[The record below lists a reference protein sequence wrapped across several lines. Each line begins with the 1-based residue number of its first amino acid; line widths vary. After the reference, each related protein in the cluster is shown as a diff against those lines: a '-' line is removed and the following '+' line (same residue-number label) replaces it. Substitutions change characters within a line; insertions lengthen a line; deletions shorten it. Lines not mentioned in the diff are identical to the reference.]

1 MKQNNYF
8 NVQELG
14 NFENVNFVIF
24 MDIKEIIVYEMQIT
38 FCYLMVNIYKR
49 IICGFYFF
57 RFGLLIGF
65 QNGCG

>member
-24 MDIKEIIVYEMQIT
+24 MDINEIIVYEMQII
-38 FCYLMVNIYKR
+38 FYYLMVNIYK
-49 IICGFYFF
+49 
-57 RFGLLIGF
+57 
-65 QNGCG
+65 